1 MSYLVLARKYRPRN
15 FTEMVGQ
22 GHVVQALTN
31 ALTTQRLHHAY
42 LFTGTRGVG
51 KTTVSRILAK
61 SLNCLGADGTG
72 GITAT
77 PCGVCQA
84 CSDIDSGRFVD
95 YTELDAASNRG
106 VDEVQALL
114 EQAVYKPVQ
123 GRFKVFMIDEV
134 HMLTNTAFN
143 AMLKTLEEP
152 PAYLK
157 FVLATTDPQKVP
169 VTVLS
174 RCLQFNLRP
183 MAPQTI
189 LEHLTTV
196 LAQEQVPAQLPAL
209 RLLARAARGSMRDAL
224 SLTDQAIAFG
234 SGELQEA
241 TVRQM
246 LGSVDRT
253 YVFRLIEALA
263 GADGR
268 SVVELSETLRVNGL
282 SAASTL
288 EEMSAVLQRMAVV
301 QMAGVGLD
309 DAQDPEAA
317 ELMRLA
323 ALMPADETQLL
334 YSICLHGRQ
343 DLGLAPDE
351 YAALTMVLLRL
362 LAFKP
367 ANAAAQARSVAPV
380 ASAEKK
386 TLTQSDPQARST
398 AVQSVQSLQPVQSAP
413 SVQAKPEPH
422 LVSAPPPA
430 PQAAVS
436 VPAAATQKL
445 AVQPWEDAPAD
456 AQGAQDHAAPRAQ
469 ADAQKGVE
477 HGAEDKAEHEA
488 HSDLKKDAENGSQ
501 SDLQSGA
508 NSGASDLEPEPAPPV
523 HQVAAKE
530 VQPVIA
536 ALPQATQAP
545 APEQHAVVQP
555 VVQQGVEDSADEV
568 NLSTPLP
575 LQTAAN
581 GEVDLSSEGDFWHA
595 TVQQLVA
602 KEAITA
608 MVREL
613 ALQSQLVSRSAQQWL
628 LRVERESLNQAGSR
642 TRLALALQTL
652 GHEVLVAVEIGAVS
666 DSPVRR
672 NTAATAH
679 RQSVAEKIILDSPY
693 VQAVLR
699 DFGAKIVPGSVK
711 PL

>member
-22 GHVVQALTN
+22 DHVVQALSN

-61 SLNCLGADGTG
+61 SLNCQGLDGTG
-72 GITAT
+72 GITAS

-152 PAYLK
+152 PEYLK

-183 MAPQTI
+183 MAPETI
-189 LEHLTTV
+189 REHLVKV
-196 LAQEQVPAQLPAL
+196 LEVEQVPAEVQAL

-234 SGELQEA
+234 SGQLQEA

-246 LGSVDRT
+246 LGSVDRS

-263 GADGR
+263 VGDGR
-268 SVVELSETLRVNGL
+268 TVVETSETLRLNGL

-288 EEMSAVLQRMAVV
+288 EEMSTVLQRMAVL
-301 QMAGVGLD
+301 QTLAQSAGAETGATD
-309 DAQDPEAA
+309 DDSDPEAA
-317 ELMRLA
+317 DTARLA
-323 ALMPADETQLL
+323 TLMPADETQLL
-334 YSICLHGRQ
+334 YSICLHGRA

-367 ANAAAQARSVAPV
+367 QGAP
-380 ASAEKK
+380 APAEKK
-386 TLTQSDPQARST
+386 TLNS
-398 AVQSVQSLQPVQSAP
+398 
-413 SVQAKPEPH
+413 
-422 LVSAPPPA
+422 PA
-430 PQAAVS
+430 PLRAAPAVAVAPVS
-436 VPAAATQKL
+436 VPAAVPVVSVKPL

-456 AQGAQDHAAPRAQ
+456 REMVLPPGHVLHVRDSAPLAPVEMEAADAGQDESYAPFEALAPVPVAQ
-469 ADAQKGVE
+469 AATKVV
-477 HGAEDKAEHEA
+477 AV
-488 HSDLKKDAENGSQ
+488 
-501 SDLQSGA
+501 
-508 NSGASDLEPEPAPPV
+508 PV
-523 HQVAAKE
+523 RAGYETRAD
-530 VQPVIA
+530 ISTA
-536 ALPQATQAP
+536 QAT
-545 APEQHAVVQP
+545 P
-555 VVQQGVEDSADEV
+555 VLIPTE
-568 NLSTPLP
+568 
-575 LQTAAN
+575 
-581 GEVDLSSEGDFWHA
+581 EGDFWHA
-595 TVQQLVA
+595 TVQQLIGADV
-602 KEAITA
+602 INA

-613 ALQSQLVSRSAQQWL
+613 ALQSQLVARDTDQWM
-628 LRVERESLNQAGSR
+628 LRVERESLNQPGSR
-642 TRLALALQTL
+642 DRLTTALQ
-652 GHEVLVAVEIGAVS
+652 GAGFAVKLVVEIGRVS
-666 DSPVRR
+666 DSPSRR
-672 NTAATAH
+672 NAAA
-679 RQSVAEKIILDSPY
+679 SAEKQLAAERIIFDDPF
-693 VQAVLR
+693 VQSMMR
-699 DFGAKIVPGSVK
+699 DFGAKIVPGTLK

>member
-1 MSYLVLARKYRPRN
+1 MTPALAPQLGLLGSPPDPVGRFTMWEGPSEAIVGEQFGRRLAGVPKEADLRTPPRRIAPMSYIVLARKYRPRN

-22 GHVVQALTN
+22 DHVVQALTN

-61 SLNCLGADGTG
+61 SLNCQGVDGTG
-72 GITAT
+72 GITAS

-152 PAYLK
+152 PEYLK

-183 MAPQTI
+183 MAPETI
-189 LEHLTTV
+189 REHLTKV
-196 LAQEQVPAQLPAL
+196 LEVEQVGSEVQAL

-234 SGELQEA
+234 SGQLQEA

-246 LGSVDRT
+246 LGSVDRS

-263 GADGR
+263 VGDGKA
-268 SVVELSETLRVNGL
+268 VVETSETLRLNGL

-288 EEMSAVLQRMAVV
+288 EEMSTVLQRMAVL
-301 QMAGVGLD
+301 QTLAQSADAAAGATD
-309 DAQDPEAA
+309 DDTDPEAA
-317 ELMRLA
+317 DTARLA
-323 ALMPADETQLL
+323 SLMPMDETQLL
-334 YSICLHGRQ
+334 YSICLHGRA

-362 LAFKP
+362 LVFKP
-367 ANAAAQARSVAPV
+367 QGQTT
-380 ASAEKK
+380 SAEKK
-386 TLTQSDPQARST
+386 TLNRT
-398 AVQSVQSLQPVQSAP
+398 AAPVQAPRSAP
-413 SVQAKPEPH
+413 AAIP
-422 LVSAPPPA
+422 VSTVAP
-430 PQAAVS
+430 AVA
-436 VPAAATQKL
+436 VGKTPV
-445 AVQPWEDAPAD
+445 VQPWEDAP
-456 AQGAQDHAAPRAQ
+456 GACAVTQTPVSVPVAAPSSALPPGQQLAVRESAKPDAHAAQ
-469 ADAQKGVE
+469 ADSDMDSEFLDDLVLK
-477 HGAEDKAEHEA
+477 EA
-488 HSDLKKDAENGSQ
+488 LAPVKYER
-501 SDLQSGA
+501 
-508 NSGASDLEPEPAPPV
+508 PAIKVVAIPV
-523 HQVAAKE
+523 H
-530 VQPVIA
+530 VQAESRSDVTA
-536 ALPQATQAP
+536 
-545 APEQHAVVQP
+545 QH
-555 VVQQGVEDSADEV
+555 
-568 NLSTPLP
+568 STPALVP
-575 LQTAAN
+575 T
-581 GEVDLSSEGDFWHA
+581 EEGDFWHA
-595 TVQQLVA
+595 TVQQLIKA
-602 KEAITA
+602 DAINA

-613 ALQSQLVSRSAQQWL
+613 ALQSQLVARDTDQWI
-628 LRVERESLNQAGSR
+628 LRVERESLNQSGSR
-642 TRLALALQTL
+642 DRLTAALRNAGFDVTL
-652 GHEVLVAVEIGAVS
+652 VVEIGRVTDCPA
-666 DSPVRR
+666 RR
-672 NTAATAH
+672 NTAASAEK
-679 RQSVAEKIILDSPY
+679 QLAAEKIIFDDPF
-693 VQAVLR
+693 VQSMMR
-699 DFGAKIVPGSVK
+699 DFGAKIVPGSIQ

>member
-22 GHVVQALTN
+22 DHVVQALTN

-61 SLNCLGADGTG
+61 SLNCQGADGNG

-152 PAYLK
+152 PEYLK

-183 MAPQTI
+183 MAPETI
-189 LEHLTTV
+189 REHLTKV
-196 LAQEQVPAQLPAL
+196 LEVEQVSSEAQAL

-234 SGELQEA
+234 SGQLQEA

-246 LGSVDRT
+246 LGSVDRS

-263 GADGR
+263 TSDGKT
-268 SVVELSETLRVNGL
+268 VVETSEALRLNGL

-288 EEMSAVLQRMAVV
+288 EEMSTVLQRMAVL
-301 QMAGVGLD
+301 QAMGGGVAAD
-309 DAQDPEAA
+309 DSDPEAA
-317 ELMRLA
+317 DTARLA
-323 ALMPADETQLL
+323 DLLPADETQLL
-334 YSICLHGRQ
+334 YSICLHGRA

-367 ANAAAQARSVAPV
+367 QSGPAPL
-380 ASAEKK
+380 AEKK
-386 TLTQSDPQARST
+386 TLTDAARPLPVAPVPAS
-398 AVQSVQSLQPVQSAP
+398 AVTSPVAVP
-413 SVQAKPEPH
+413 TT
-422 LVSAPPPA
+422 
-430 PQAAVS
+430 VS
-436 VPAAATQKL
+436 VPAPAPVAPT
-445 AVQPWEDAPAD
+445 APVIARPTVVQPWEEAPEPLAV
-456 AQGAQDHAAPRAQ
+456 APEVTTIPPGQVLTVRDSGPDEDDEPVDLYEDENRPLEPVASAQ
-469 ADAQKGVE
+469 AATKVVAVPVRTQLESRSDA
-477 HGAEDKAEHEA
+477 
-488 HSDLKKDAENGSQ
+488 L
-501 SDLQSGA
+501 
-508 NSGASDLEPEPAPPV
+508 
-523 HQVAAKE
+523 
-530 VQPVIA
+530 
-536 ALPQATQAP
+536 ATQAL
-545 APEQHAVVQP
+545 QV
-555 VVQQGVEDSADEV
+555 
-568 NLSTPLP
+568 LLP
-575 LQTAAN
+575 T
-581 GEVDLSSEGDFWHA
+581 EEGDFWHA
-595 TVQQLVA
+595 TVQQLVQA
-602 KEAITA
+602 EAITA

-613 ALQSQLVSRSAQQWL
+613 ALQSQLIARDTDQWL
-628 LRVERESLNQAGSR
+628 LRVERESLNQPGTRDRLTAALTSAGFPVK
-642 TRLALALQTL
+642 LVV
-652 GHEVLVAVEIGAVS
+652 EVGRVT
-666 DSPVRR
+666 DSPSRR
-672 NTAATAH
+672 NAAA
-679 RQSVAEKIILDSPY
+679 SAEKQHAAERIIADHPF
-693 VQAVLR
+693 VQSMVR
-699 DFGAKIVPGSVK
+699 DFGAKIVPGSIR